1 MQRILVDVNVPGAG
15 THYEVR
21 IPDKIYIY
29 KLTNLLIKAF
39 DSLVDEDFNPSG
51 AVLCYGATGE
61 VVDINLTVKQAGIV
75 NGTELLLI

>member
-15 THYEVR
+15 NHYEVR
-21 IPDKIYIY
+21 IPEKIYI
-29 KLTNLLIKAF
+29 IKAF

-61 VVDINLTVKQAGIV
+61 VIDINLTVKQAGIV

>member
-21 IPDKIYIY
+21 IPEKIYIY
-29 KLTNLLIKAF
+29 KLTNLLIK
-39 DSLVDEDFNPSG
+39 DFNPSG